1 MKKAMLISRIFVGL
15 VFVFS
20 GFVKAIDP
28 SGSAIKLEEYFM
40 AFHMEFLAF
49 LSFPFAIL
57 LGTCELFLGLNLLIG
72 LRMKFIAWLLLI
84 FMSYFTLL
92 TLILALTN
100 PVSDC
105 GCFGDAIKLTNWQTF
120 GKNIVL
126 DIPALFIFLRRKD
139 YAPIYAGTAEW
150 FISFLNFM
158 LPVLLSVYCLLH
170 QPLLDFR
177 PYSIGISIPESMSL
191 PEGSPVDKY
200 ETILIY
206 EKDHIRKEFTQ
217 DNFPWQDTT
226 WKWVETRQKLIF
238 KGEEPPIHDF
248 SITNADGNDI
258 TKQVLDDSTFTFVVI
273 APKLE
278 HASLKGMNKM
288 NDLAM
293 KIQHS
298 GMHILCLTSSSTSQ
312 VQEFKKTFQ
321 PAFEIST
328 SDETTLK
335 TIIRANPGLLLLF
348 KGTILGKWNYR
359 DAPDVKEINQHM
371 FSVVLTEYNNLN
383 ETRSVFLLALFI
395 SLLYCLLH
403 FFLKNRERKQFN

>member
-1 MKKAMLISRIFVGL
+1 
-15 VFVFS
+15 
-20 GFVKAIDP
+20 
-28 SGSAIKLEEYFM
+28 
-40 AFHMEFLAF
+40 
-49 LSFPFAIL
+49 
-57 LGTCELFLGLNLLIG
+57 
-72 LRMKFIAWLLLI
+72 
-84 FMSYFTLL
+84 
-92 TLILALTN
+92 
-100 PVSDC
+100 
-105 GCFGDAIKLTNWQTF
+105 
-120 GKNIVL
+120 
-126 DIPALFIFLRRKD
+126 
-139 YAPIYAGTAEW
+139 
-150 FISFLNFM
+150 
-158 LPVLLSVYCLLH
+158 
-170 QPLLDFR
+170 
-177 PYSIGISIPESMSL
+177 
-191 PEGSPVDKY
+191 
-200 ETILIY
+200 
-206 EKDHIRKEFTQ
+206 
-217 DNFPWQDTT
+217 
-226 WKWVETRQKLIF
+226 
-238 KGEEPPIHDF
+238 
-248 SITNADGNDI
+248 
-258 TKQVLDDSTFTFVVI
+258 VI